1 MKRLLLATSLAL
13 LSLSSAAVLAAPGH
27 GHGQKDGQGQG
38 DEGGNGKDHGDK
50 DKDHGNKDRGDR
62 NEGDHHD
69 RWARDYRHGDRDD
82 RGNRYAYGHRAHHDN
97 GRHLGQFR
105 RGERVPDM
113 YMQQRYYVNDYRA
126 YHLAPPPRGYR
137 WVRPDDGR
145 YLLISTTT
153 GLISQLLGY

>member
-1 MKRLLLATSLAL
+1 MKRLLLATSIAL
-13 LSLSSAAVLAAPGH
+13 LSLSSVAVLAAPGH
-27 GHGQKDGQGQG
+27 GHGQGQG
-38 DEGGNGKDHGDK
+38 DKGGNGHG

-62 NEGDHHD
+62 NDDGDHD
-69 RWARDYRHGDRDD
+69 RRWARDD
-82 RGNRYAYGHRAHHDN
+82 RGNRYAYGHRGHHDN

>member
-1 MKRLLLATSLAL
+1 MKRLLLATSIAL

-27 GHGQKDGQGQG
+27 GHGQKDSQGQG
-38 DEGGNGKDHGDK
+38 DEGGNGNDYGDKDHGKKDHGKKDHGDRN
-50 DKDHGNKDRGDR
+50 DGGERDR
-62 NEGDHHD
+62 
-69 RWARDYRHGDRDD
+69 RWARDD

-113 YMQQRYYVNDYRA
+113 YMQQRYYVTDYRA
-126 YHLAPPPRGYR
+126 YHLAPPPSGYR

-145 YLLISTTT
+145 YLLISTAT
-153 GLISQLLGY
+153 GLISQMLGY